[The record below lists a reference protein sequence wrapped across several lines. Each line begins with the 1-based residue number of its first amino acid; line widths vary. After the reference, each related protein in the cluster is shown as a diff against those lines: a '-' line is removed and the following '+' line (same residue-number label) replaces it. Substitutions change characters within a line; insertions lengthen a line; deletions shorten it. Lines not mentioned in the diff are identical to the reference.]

1 MKEPPSGGPFF
12 EKGVLIINKKKRTQK
27 IIFSNIDD
35 EVRIAVLEEEKIEK
49 IFFEER
55 TNESVTGNIYLGYV
69 ENIVPALEAAFVK
82 VGYGKNA
89 FLRLRDIKN
98 GEKITKGSKVLV
110 QVVKDPIGQKGPQV
124 TINLSIAGRT
134 IVYTPYVNH
143 IGVSRKISDKI
154 ERKRLAKIARDNIS
168 EGGLIIRT
176 ASEGILE
183 EDMILEIQE
192 LLQKWKEVNECFKRS
207 RKVKLLYE
215 NPGLVEY
222 TLRELLGENTSEI
235 VVDSEE
241 LWHEVVKFIGKFKA
255 GFKPIVR
262 FVEGDAFIDES
273 IYEMMKI
280 LYVRK
285 VPLEKGGNIFIDTT
299 EALTVIDVNSAGNV
313 TCNDISETSFET
325 NMEAAKEIVRQI
337 KLRNLSGIIIIDF
350 IDMQKE
356 ESKRKI
362 IGFMNRELKK
372 DKAKTMIMGFTKLGL
387 LELTRKRSTPRF
399 DSKLYTSCPI
409 CKGIGKIESPHVTYQ
424 RIIKDISKVI
434 NSDSNIFKIDLK
446 VYQNLS
452 GILTPDVK
460 KQLSTRF
467 DSELNVSFSWPVP
480 STYDLGFERKKVY
493 RKLKKLKK

>member
-1 MKEPPSGGPFF
+1 
-12 EKGVLIINKKKRTQK
+12 VLIINKKNRTQK

-35 EVRIAVLEEEKIEK
+35 EIRIAVLEEDKIEK

-69 ENIVPALEAAFVK
+69 ENIVPALEAAFVR

-98 GEKITKGSKVLV
+98 GDKINKGSKVMV
-110 QVVKDPIGQKGPQV
+110 QVIKDPIGQKGPQV
-124 TINLSIAGRT
+124 TINMSLAGRT
-134 IVYTPYVNH
+134 IVYTPHVNH
-143 IGVSRKISDKI
+143 IGVSRKIVDKN
-154 ERKRLAKIARDNIS
+154 ERKRLAKIARDNIK

-176 ASEGILE
+176 ASEGISE
-183 EDMILEIQE
+183 RDMVLEIQE
-192 LLQKWKEVNECFKRS
+192 LLDKWKLMNECYNRS

-215 NPGLVEY
+215 DPGLVEY
-222 TLRELLGENTSEI
+222 TLRELLGENTFEI
-235 VVDSEE
+235 VVDSED
-241 LWHEVVKFIGKFKA
+241 LWHEVVKFIGKFKP

-262 FVEGDAFIDES
+262 FIEGDAFIEES
-273 IYEMMKI
+273 IYEMMKT

-299 EALTVIDVNSAGNV
+299 EALTVIDVNSAGNI

-325 NMEAAKEIVRQI
+325 NMEAAKEIVRHI

-350 IDMQKE
+350 IDMKRE
-356 ESKRKI
+356 ESRRKI
-362 IGFMNRELKK
+362 IDFMNKELKK

-399 DSKLYTSCPI
+399 DSKLYITCPI

-424 RIIKDISKVI
+424 KILKDISKVVDNDI
-434 NSDSNIFKIDLK
+434 SISKISLK

-452 GILTPDVK
+452 GILTPDIK
-460 KQLSTRF
+460 KQLVAKYKT
-467 DSELNVSFSWPVP
+467 ELDVSFLWPTP
-480 STYDLGFERKKVY
+480 STYDVSFERKKVY